1 MESVTCSFLVM
12 YKISVFLF
20 LVQVITS
27 ALAGGASAQKLIPA
41 NIVRMMRPGS
51 VIVDLSAEMGMFPE

>member
-1 MESVTCSFLVM
+1 MRRMFSVGEAYLVM
-12 YKISVFLF
+12 VYCCI
-20 LVQVITS
+20 VQVITS

-41 NIVRMMRPGS
+41 DIVRMMRPGS